1 MNFILMQ
8 FGFPPV
14 IIKTEDKANYFAA
27 LQMADAGN
35 IETFITYIAQNLIRS
50 LEIMIAGAK
59 GENIDEEEEITKKI
73 EDLERELKN
82 LKNK

>member
-27 LQMADAGN
+27 LQMADTGN
-35 IETFITYIAQNLIRS
+35 IEVFINYIAKNLTHS
-50 LEIMIAGAK
+50 LKIMIAGAK
-59 GENIDEEEEITKKI
+59 GKNIEEEDISVKIAALEQKLAALKK
-73 EDLERELKN
+73 K
-82 LKNK
+82 